1 MKDLDSEASKA
12 APPVVVE
19 AEKSLRSW
27 KAAGLASSIFVCLCT
42 YGYVQERIMTRPWGP
57 NNDEYITNSMFLV
70 MCNRLTSMAVA
81 LSVIT
86 FKKGESISPTAPM
99 KSYMVISFANCM
111 ATTCQYEALRYVSFP
126 TQTLG
131 KTAKMIPVMIWGT
144 CLIGK
149 TYKLKDYLVAAT
161 VSGGCALFILTG
173 SVTSSAARHADK
185 TTSLMGVFMMVGYLA
200 FDGLTSSWQERLFKK
215 SNTSTWN
222 QMLYVGILSTV
233 TTLVG
238 QAGAR
243 TAIPGWDPLLY
254 SYIMALSL
262 SAAIGQIFI
271 LITIK
276 EFGALLFATIMTTRQ
291 FLSIL
296 LSCILFLHPLSLGQW
311 AGTSLVFGALYYKTL
326 SGGAGK
332 GKKTDI
338 LARKDATIEEMQ
350 ALQDGA
356 KKDTLQRS
364 LSEESLPETETNSKV

>member
-1 MKDLDSEASKA
+1 MKDTEPTKV
-12 APPVVVE
+12 PPVVAVE
-19 AEKSLRSW
+19 AEKSLKSW
-27 KAAGLASSIFVCLCT
+27 RALGLASSIFICLCT

-57 NNDEYITNSMFLV
+57 NNDEYISNSMFLV
-70 MCNRLTSMAVA
+70 MCNRLTSMGVA

-86 FKKGESISPTAPM
+86 FKKGEEYSPTAPM
-99 KSYMVISFANCM
+99 KSYMVISLANCM

-173 SVTSSAARHADK
+173 NVTSAAARHADK
-185 TTSLMGVFMMVGYLA
+185 TTSFMGLFMMVGYLA

-222 QMLYVGILSTV
+222 QMLYVGLLSTV
-233 TTLVG
+233 TTMIG

-243 TAIPGWDPLLY
+243 TTIPGWDPLLY

-296 LSCILFLHPLSLGQW
+296 LSCILFLHPLSAGQW
-311 AGTSLVFGALYYKTL
+311 VGTVMVFGALYYKTL

-338 LARKDATIEEMQ
+338 LARKDLTSEEMK
-350 ALQDGA
+350 ALQDEA
-356 KKDTLQRS
+356 DEKKELQR
-364 LSEESLPETETNSKV
+364 TNSEREMDETVGKV